1 MESLV
6 DRLPLGV
13 RLFTAASAFILM
25 IGSIASVAAPADYT
39 SCIVCLYLICFSS
52 VCLLCEFSP
61 YGLNVLMGVCPLL
74 GEYFFRGVLYVLV
87 GLLPLGIDTVGLWGG
102 VLLIISGILN
112 ILIHALLPVH
122 PYNFY
127 TRRASDP
134 EDEEEGVFNDEPEAE
149 EAGVLR

>member
-1 MESLV
+1 MGPWFAAWHSL
-6 DRLPLGV
+6 
-13 RLFTAASAFILM
+13 AKEASAAM
-25 IGSIASVAAPADYT
+25 V
-39 SCIVCLYLICFSS
+39 VCVYL
-52 VCLLCEFSP
+52 L
-61 YGLNVLMGVCPLL
+61 
-74 GEYFFRGVLYVLV
+74 RV

-134 EDEEEGVFNDEPEAE
+134 EDEEEGVFNE
-149 EAGVLR
+149 

>member
-74 GEYFFRGVLYVLV
+74 GEYFFRGVLYVL
-87 GLLPLGIDTVGLWGG
+87 
-102 VLLIISGILN
+102 
-112 ILIHALLPVH
+112 
-122 PYNFY
+122 
-127 TRRASDP
+127 
-134 EDEEEGVFNDEPEAE
+134 
-149 EAGVLR
+149 